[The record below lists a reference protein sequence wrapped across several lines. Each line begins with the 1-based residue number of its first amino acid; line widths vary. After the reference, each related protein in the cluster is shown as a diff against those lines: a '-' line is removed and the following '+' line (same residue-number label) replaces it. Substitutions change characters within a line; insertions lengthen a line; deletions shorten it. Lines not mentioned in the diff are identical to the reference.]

1 MPTLSVV
8 NAGFG
13 VGNERLVVERKRRCR
28 DLVPDLPSRRHL
40 ATLVDSVA
48 QKLRR
53 RALNALMVVRSSAS
67 ALATSTQAAAA
78 DSAEVFLRRC
88 AAKQQPLLSNVSSP
102 VTRWTRGCLHPHA
115 SLPCP
120 RSNDPSRILK
130 PDFKKLMARVHARFV
145 IGPVEK
151 NALSSAVWC
160 KRLYHQVVSHATT
173 ESFEA
178 ETLLTPAEVV
188 DGHKAAAQGLG
199 HGAYGTLPYLYG
211 GVPVRGDP
219 RQPSDKERVHE
230 GARLHLGK
238 RRGGL
243 ER

>member
-1 MPTLSVV
+1 M

-53 RALNALMVVRSSAS
+53 RALNVLMVVRSSAS
-67 ALATSTQAAAA
+67 ALATSAQAAVA

-130 PDFKKLMARVHARFV
+130 PDARYPKGSGAC
-145 IGPVEK
+145 P
-151 NALSSAVWC
+151 
-160 KRLYHQVVSHATT
+160 VVSPPSRRLGWGRVA
-173 ESFEA
+173 ESS
-178 ETLLTPAEVV
+178 LWLGLVV
-188 DGHKAAAQGLG
+188 VVLVVVVRLVGCCLVGACVGL
-199 HGAYGTLPYLYG
+199 
-211 GVPVRGDP
+211 R
-219 RQPSDKERVHE
+219 
-230 GARLHLGK
+230 RLCFCCC
-238 RRGGL
+238 RRGTSKYPQAQA
-243 ER
+243 